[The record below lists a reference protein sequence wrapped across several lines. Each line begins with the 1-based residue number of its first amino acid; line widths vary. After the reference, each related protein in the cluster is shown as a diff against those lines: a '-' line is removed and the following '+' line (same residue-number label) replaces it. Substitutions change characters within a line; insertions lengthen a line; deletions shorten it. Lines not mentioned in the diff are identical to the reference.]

1 MYPSRTKCNAVL
13 SAILVISVWAV
24 AAPAQAQQN
33 ATASGPQETSSRHA
47 RHHKWPQATLQAE
60 AVSEV
65 AHDTVRITL
74 ATEVS
79 DASQAAVAQVL
90 TQTLDEVMKQAKA
103 KGNDKVK
110 AFSGDYRV
118 WPMNDKDGKISDWR
132 GRGEIILESTD
143 FAEASRLASE
153 LSDRMPID
161 GLAFSVSPKVRAEH
175 EDALLTQAAQAFRD
189 RAQALATAFGYQGY
203 SIKQIDLGGA
213 GARYESAPRMMAMS
227 ADRKVAVP
235 LEAGTERITVAVS
248 GSIFLHSDKK

>member
-1 MYPSRTKCNAVL
+1 MYLSRDKCNAVL
-13 SAILVISVWAV
+13 AAVLVMSLGVVAIPAV
-24 AAPAQAQQN
+24 AQQN
-33 ATASGPQETSSRHA
+33 ASATDSQEPLAAHHDRN
-47 RHHKWPQATLQAE
+47 HKWPQATLQAE
-60 AVSEV
+60 AASEV

-79 DASQAAVAQVL
+79 DTSQAAVAQAL
-90 TQTLDEVMKQAKA
+90 TQTLDKVMKQAKD
-103 KGNDKVK
+103 NDKVK

-143 FAEASRLASE
+143 FAEASRLASA

-161 GLAFSVSPKVRAEH
+161 GLAFSVSPKVRAEQ
-175 EDALLTQAAQAFRD
+175 EDALLAQAAQAFRD
-189 RAQALATAFGYQGY
+189 RAQALVTAFSFQGY

-213 GARYESAPRMMAMS
+213 GTRYESAPRMMAMS
-227 ADRKVAVP
+227 ADSKVAVP
-235 LEAGTERITVAVS
+235 LEAGTERITVTVS